1 MSTWT
6 AAFRARLAELDAE
19 IVEQQVALK
28 ELERDRI
35 AVHRRLHATSTFPVL
50 TLPIE
55 ITAEIFSLCL
65 PSIEDLREDYLPIGY
80 RLSTQAPTLFLGVCR
95 AWRDLALET
104 SALWATVGLCFDSI
118 AVDVASETVVE
129 DFIHQWFGRA
139 GLRPLSIVF
148 SSISADSPFTPSR
161 LGDLIHHYAHRLR
174 HIELYIS
181 QHNIPELGL
190 DSATFPLLQRAVL
203 DDPFD
208 PAPYFSTPVH
218 IYNNAPRLHDLILLN
233 GTHFSFYTPP
243 SVQLTKFEGE
253 ITSDLNLFVLAPN
266 LVEAKCVVNQLGT
279 PPALHILHPR
289 LQFLT
294 LSKSVYSD
302 NAPDDDGLDILPHLT
317 LPALQSLHITDIGD
331 FPQSISLFFTRS
343 SPPLCTL
350 STTIGRGRFSEWDTC
365 FSRVAAT
372 LENLQVY
379 FPTPE
384 FQNQVFHLG
393 SEGSIYN
400 PLPRLRTF
408 HLTTT
413 IQTDYTTLIN
423 FLLIRSATPTLAKI
437 RSFRLVCRSGSCLR
451 DNNLSG
457 ELGTGPG
464 HLATL
469 ANTGIDI
476 HIESMEKTFIKH
488 VQYVPH
494 DPAFNFS

>member
-1 MSTWT
+1 MST
-6 AAFRARLAELDAE
+6 AALRERLAELDAA
-19 IVEQQVALK
+19 IVEQKTVLK
-28 ELERDRI
+28 DLEWDRT
-35 AVHRRLHATSTFPVL
+35 AVHRQLHATSTFPVS
-50 TLPIE
+50 TLPVE

-65 PSIEDLREDYLPIGY
+65 PSIEELRDDRRSIAY
-80 RLSTQAPTLFLGVCR
+80 RLNVEAPTLFLGVCR
-95 AWRDLALET
+95 AWRDLALDT

-118 AVDVASETVVE
+118 AVDVASEPVVE
-129 DFIHQWFGRA
+129 EFIHQWFGRA

-148 SSISADSPFTPSR
+148 SSTSANSPFTPSR
-161 LGDLIHHYAHRLR
+161 LGDLIHRYAHRLR

-181 QHNIPELGL
+181 QRNIPELGL
-190 DSATFPLLQRAVL
+190 DSVTFPLLQRAVL

-208 PAPYFSTPVH
+208 PWPDFSAPVH

-233 GTHFSFYTPP
+233 ATHFSFYTPP
-243 SVQLTKFEGE
+243 FSQLTKFEGE
-253 ITSDLNLFVLAPN
+253 ITGDLNIFVLAPN

-279 PPALHILHPR
+279 PPASHILHPR

-317 LPALQSLHITDIGD
+317 LPALQSLHISDIGD

-343 SPPLCTL
+343 FPPLRTL

-372 LENLQVY
+372 LENLEVSS
-379 FPTPE
+379 PTPE

-408 HLTTT
+408 HLTTALE
-413 IQTDYTTLIN
+413 TDYTTLVN

-437 RSFRLVCRSGSCLR
+437 RSFRLVCRSGACLR
-451 DNNLSG
+451 DNLSD

-469 ANTGIDI
+469 ANMGIDI
-476 HIESMEKTFIKH
+476 HIESLEKTSIKH
-488 VQYVPH
+488 VQYIPD